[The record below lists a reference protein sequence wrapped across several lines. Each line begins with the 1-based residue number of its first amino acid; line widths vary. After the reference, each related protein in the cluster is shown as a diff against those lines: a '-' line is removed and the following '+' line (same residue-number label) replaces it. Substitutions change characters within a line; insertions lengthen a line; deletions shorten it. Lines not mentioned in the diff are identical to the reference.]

1 MRKGDC
7 ALLTVQVVVL
17 STALLLA
24 LLLNLALKP
33 SFSAK
38 LNTVFMVIGVV
49 GGLLFYGIGLA
60 ECTGNLVISVVRTP
74 YYVLRMFLGLSDL
87 PAIQNSKTLFPEGSD
102 IGEVCFWI
110 AHMLAFYSITSAVMT
125 TLGAGILR
133 YLRFL
138 LSRHGDLTLIYGI
151 RDDSIALAK
160 ECLHE
165 KNAVVFVAENVSDD
179 LIRELNNKG
188 MSVASGF
195 AAVHSEPRFV
205 RKLHLKKRKI
215 TVYAMEEDADLNLYY
230 ALQLRDAME
239 KIGVP
244 AENTEISLPGEE
256 EILAAMLQT
265 SEKSYGYGYV
275 NVYDPS
281 ELTARA
287 LIRTCP
293 PWDFVSF
300 GPDGRAK
307 EDFSCIVVGFGSHG
321 QAVLRQLVM
330 NGQFAGS
337 SFRAAVF
344 STGFQNET
352 GFILSDCPAL
362 LENYDISCV
371 AADARSREFY
381 GFVESHLSTLKLIA
395 LCTGSDALNS
405 EIADNLMLFL
415 KHRQAEQ
422 ICVVQCGEN
431 GVRYQKEIGSPIIR
445 TDIYTRAF
453 LSARDADRGAIILNA
468 SYDPSPRSDWE
479 KWVSCDSF
487 SKMSSRASADF
498 FPAFLRAAGVSREQ
512 VLSEGWN
519 LTEEQKKNLGET
531 EHLRWCAFHYAM
543 GYTAMSREQF
553 EKNALKWAQC
563 QKEGV
568 PCPVKI
574 SKDARARRHA
584 CLVPWEELDELSER
598 ENELTGRETDYQQMD
613 INNVLAVPK
622 LLSREAGPPKD
633 SD

>member
-1 MRKGDC
+1 M
-7 ALLTVQVVVL
+7 LTVQALVL

-24 LLLNLALKP
+24 LLLNLAMKP

-38 LNTVFMVIGVV
+38 LNTIFILIAIG
-49 GGLLFYGIGLA
+49 GGLLFYGVGFA
-60 ECTGNLVISVVRTP
+60 EATQNLIISVVRTP
-74 YYVLRMFLGLSDL
+74 YAVLRMFLGLNELGTIENTSL
-87 PAIQNSKTLFPEGSD
+87 LATNAGK
-102 IGEVCFWI
+102 VCFWVV
-110 AHMLAFYSITSAVMT
+110 HMLAFYSITSAVMT
-125 TLGAGILR
+125 TLGAGMLR

-138 LSRHGDLTLIYGI
+138 LSRRGDLTLIYGI
-151 RDDSIALAK
+151 SDNSIALAK
-160 ECLHE
+160 ECLRCG
-165 KNAVVFVAENVSDD
+165 KTAVVFVTENAGDD
-179 LIRELNNKG
+179 LIQELNNKG
-188 MSVASGF
+188 MSVARGF
-195 AAVHSEPRFV
+195 AAVHSEPRFI
-205 RKLHLKKRKI
+205 RKLHLKKRKV
-215 TVYAMEEDADLNLYY
+215 TVYAMAEEKDLNLYY
-230 ALQLRDAME
+230 ALRLRDAME

-244 AENTEISLPGEE
+244 AENTEISLPGAE
-256 EILAAMLQT
+256 EIIAAMLQS
-265 SEKSYGYGYV
+265 SEQSYGYGYV

-293 PWDFVSF
+293 PWEFVSF
-300 GPDGRAK
+300 ASDGRAK

-337 SFRAAVF
+337 CFRAAVF
-344 STGFQNET
+344 SPDYENES
-352 GFILSDCPAL
+352 GYILSDSPEL
-362 LENYDISCV
+362 LDNYDITGV
-371 AADARSREFY
+371 TADARSREFY

-405 EIADNLMLFL
+405 EMADNLMLFL

-422 ICVVQCGEN
+422 ICVVQCSEN

-453 LSARDADRGAIILNA
+453 LSARDADRGAIILNG

-479 KWVSCDSF
+479 KWLACDSF

-498 FPAFLRAAGVSREQ
+498 FPAFLRAAGVSREA
-512 VLSEGWN
+512 VLQDGWT
-519 LTEEQKKNLGET
+519 LTDEQKKAFGET

-543 GYTAMSREQF
+543 GYTAMSRDQF
-553 EKNALKWAQC
+553 EKNAAKWAQC

-584 CLVPWEELDELSER
+584 CLVPWDELDALSER
-598 ENELTGRETDYQQMD
+598 ENELTGRTTDYRQMD

-622 LLSREAGPPKD
+622 LLQKM
-633 SD
+633 